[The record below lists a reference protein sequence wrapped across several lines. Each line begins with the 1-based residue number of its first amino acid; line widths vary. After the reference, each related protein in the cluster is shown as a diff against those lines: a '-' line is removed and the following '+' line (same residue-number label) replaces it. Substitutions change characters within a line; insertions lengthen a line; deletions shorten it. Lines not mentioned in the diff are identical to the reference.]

1 MTGIE
6 SVILVFIALAP
17 FWYYLG
23 LILNNGLR
31 DIPVLGPVGRIVGA
45 VCYLAAGA
53 GGLVIAGALTLLILG
68 GLMAGGTLVLLV
80 LVPLMCLAILVRF
93 VEPHITRAMASS
105 SSE

>member
-6 SVILVFIALAP
+6 SVLLVFIALAP

-23 LILNNGLR
+23 LILSNGLR
-31 DIPVLGPVGRIVGA
+31 GIPVLGPLGRIIGA

-53 GGLVIAGALTLLILG
+53 GGLVIASAATIAVLGA
-68 GLMAGGTLVLLV
+68 LMAGGSLVLLI

-93 VEPHITRAMASS
+93 VEPYVTRAMSS
-105 SSE
+105 SSGE

>member
-31 DIPVLGPVGRIVGA
+31 DIPCRDHSAESWAPSATSPPVRADWSLRAYNAVGVGRIDGGA
-45 VCYLAAGA
+45 DPGRSWCWF
-53 GGLVIAGALTLLILG
+53 
-68 GLMAGGTLVLLV
+68 
-80 LVPLMCLAILVRF
+80 R
-93 VEPHITRAMASS
+93 
-105 SSE
+105 